1 MPFAPPLVTV
11 VTPVYNGEKY
21 LGEAIE
27 SVLGQTYANWEL
39 VVLDNASTDST
50 PAIAARYREADPR
63 LRLHRNERTVP
74 YIENWNRA
82 VRLMHPDS
90 AYCKIL
96 HADDRLHADCLERMV
111 QLAEE
116 QPSVGIVGSWVDRG
130 GDIGCRWDEAPGN
143 VVDGRELGRLW
154 LTRAI
159 PDVFGSPTTLLLR
172 ASIVRE
178 REQLYP
184 YVEHALVDQQLCL
197 DLLRSH
203 DFGYLREAL
212 SFTRLHP
219 DSITSAEE
227 SRNPR
232 YAGKLAILAAHGP
245 AFLDEGEYRAVED
258 YWLSKY
264 YAFLARQALQF
275 RGPRFWAYHRRLF
288 RQIGRRMDL
297 RELGARVIHR
307 LKRKIQGQAGS
318 A

>member
-1 MPFAPPLVTV
+1 MPSVPPLVSV

-21 LGEAIE
+21 LEEAIE
-27 SVLGQTYANWEL
+27 SVLGQTYANWEYVL
-39 VVLDNASTDST
+39 LDNSSSDST
-50 PAIAARYREADPR
+50 PAIAARYKDAEPR
-63 LRLHRNERTVP
+63 LRIHRNDRTVP

-96 HADDRLHADCLERMV
+96 HADDRLHPECLEHMV

-116 QPSVGIVGSWVDRG
+116 RPSVGIVGSWVDRG
-130 GDIGCRWDEAPGN
+130 GDVGCRWDEAPGR
-143 VVDGRELGRLW
+143 VVNGRELGRLW

-184 YVEHALVDQQLCL
+184 DVEHALVDQQLCL
-197 DLLRSH
+197 DLLRGH
-203 DFGYLREAL
+203 DFGYLPEVL

-232 YAGKLAILAAHGP
+232 YAGKLAILGAHGR
-245 AFLDEGEYRAVED
+245 AFLDEDEYRAVED
-258 YWLSKY
+258 YWLSRY
-264 YAFLARQALQF
+264 YAFLARQALLI

-288 RQIGRRMDL
+288 RQIGRRLDM
-297 RELGARVIHR
+297 RMLGRRVLHR
-307 LKRKIQGQAGS
+307 IKRRVQGRAGS